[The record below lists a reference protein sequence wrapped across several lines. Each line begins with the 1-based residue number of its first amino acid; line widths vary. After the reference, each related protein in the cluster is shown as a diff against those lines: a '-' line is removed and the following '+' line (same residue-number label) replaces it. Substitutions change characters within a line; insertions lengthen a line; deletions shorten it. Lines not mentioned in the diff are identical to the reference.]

1 MKKYKV
7 SLALK
12 VYSNF
17 EIEIDTDTK
26 EKALKIALEKYS
38 NSEYDEN
45 NITEPNWDN
54 SELDIKT
61 DDINDLDSG
70 IYIEEIK

>member
-17 EIEIDTDTK
+17 EIEVSADTEK
-26 EKALKIALEKYS
+26 NALAKALDKYKS
-38 NSEYDEN
+38 GKYDEN
-45 NITEPNWDN
+45 NITEPDWVN
-54 SELDIKT
+54 SELDIKYDDM
-61 DDINDLDSG
+61 DDIDSG
-70 IYIEEIK
+70 IYIEKI